1 MVYKNT
7 KRKQKS
13 TELIQEANTKT
24 KKTYKGYRTHKVYKT
39 DKHTELRE
47 HTNKQKQ
54 MLPIQFNSSL

>member
-1 MVYKNT
+1 MAYKNT

-39 DKHTELRE
+39 DKHTEL
-47 HTNKQKQ
+47 
-54 MLPIQFNSSL
+54 